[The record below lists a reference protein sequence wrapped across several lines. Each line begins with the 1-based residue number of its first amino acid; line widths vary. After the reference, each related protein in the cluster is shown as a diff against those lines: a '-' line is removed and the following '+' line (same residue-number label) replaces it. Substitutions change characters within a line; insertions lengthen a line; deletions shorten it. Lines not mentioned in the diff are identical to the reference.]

1 MPLRPP
7 WTPPTPLS
15 LAPLMRPPPRRL
27 EDLPLPP
34 LDAKHRRAAERMDD
48 VVDDPVLCLW
58 LVAGYHGR
66 ALQPDAV
73 LSHYGFPV
81 RLARTG
87 LRAKRLPMDDKTVV
101 DVWSE
106 ACGQLNA
113 LARPRGATPGPA
125 GYMEFQRTVERFRV
139 QMRTQIMRRLT
150 GRRKMAHP
158 TQPQPAAPQPVECR

>member
-15 LAPLMRPPPRRL
+15 LAPLMRPPPAGWRICRCRRWMRNTGVR
-27 EDLPLPP
+27 PNAWMMWSTIPCC
-34 LDAKHRRAAERMDD
+34 A
-48 VVDDPVLCLW
+48 CG